1 MGRKSLATPELIQT
15 ILERV
20 VKGESIKGICKDKG
34 MPHYVTVFKWLKD
47 NEQLKEEFLLAMQV
61 KANLA
66 DAEIDQVRNDIKG
79 LAEKVNSE
87 QMSRDAAFVAIQE
100 ARLQIDTLKWKAS
113 KYYPK
118 MYGTDTQKV
127 EVDVK
132 GGSFIDD
139 LKLVAERVERRRQI
153 EAETVEV
160 IEEGDDVGGDV
171 RQNLPT
177 DKSTATHDVEND
189 NENHS
194 QEEAE

>member
-1 MGRKSLATPELIQT
+1 MGRKSLATPEMIKT

-20 VKGESIKGICKDKG
+20 VNGESIKGICKDKG
-34 MPHYVTVFKWLKD
+34 MPSYVTVFKWLKN
-47 NEQLKEEFLLAMQV
+47 NEELKEEFLLAMQV

-66 DAEIDQVRNDIKG
+66 DAEIDEVRQNIKG
-79 LAEKVNSE
+79 LAEEENSG
-87 QMSRDAAFVAIQE
+87 QMSRDEAFVAIQE
-100 ARLQIDTLKWKAS
+100 ARVQIDTLKWKAA
-113 KYYPK
+113 KYYPR

-139 LKLVAERVERRRQI
+139 LKLVAERVEARKQI

-160 IEEGDDVGGDV
+160 IEGEGYEKAEV

-177 DKSTATHDVEND
+177 DKVTPTHDVENE
-189 NENHS
+189 NENGS
-194 QEEAE
+194 QQEAE

>member
-20 VKGESIKGICKDKG
+20 VNGESIKGICKEKG

-66 DAEIDQVRNDIKG
+66 DAEIDEVRRNIKG
-79 LAEKVNSE
+79 LAEEVNSG

-100 ARLQIDTLKWKAS
+100 ARVQIDTLKWKAS
-113 KYYPK
+113 KYYPR

-132 GGSFIDD
+132 GGSFLDD
-139 LKLVAERVERRRQI
+139 LKLVAERVEKRKQI

-160 IEEGDDVGGDV
+160 IEGESDDVGEV

-177 DKSTATHDVEND
+177 DKSTPTHDVENE
-189 NENHS
+189 NENGS
-194 QEEAE
+194 QQEAE